1 MAVAW
6 VVGAWANDSW
16 LGMNAGPPNAWR
28 GESTPVPV
36 VVTDLP
42 GGSSDRKRKRK
53 KGEKPRV
60 IRWSDFATQE
70 ERAEALARELA
81 DAAIP
86 VADAAATP
94 DALIAAAEEIE
105 DEEEALMHALILSR
119 IIH

>member
-1 MAVAW
+1 MVTTHLIFFNFLH
-6 VVGAWANDSW
+6 GATAS
-16 LGMNAGPPNAWR
+16 GV
-28 GESTPVPV
+28 VPV
-36 VVTDLP
+36 VVATDLP

-86 VADAAATP
+86 IADAAPAS

-105 DEEEALMHALILSR
+105 DEEEALMHALLLAKV
-119 IIH
+119 IH